1 MIKRYKKGWQARVSI
16 RDATKRS
23 GWREDSAT
31 FPTKREAEAWE
42 AKEKKRERERRNTD
56 DRLSLALY
64 IDRWWPMLSNRWKP
78 KTVATYERAI
88 RLRIKPTLGQLRI
101 RDITNADI
109 ELAMAVWRQD
119 GSRDS
124 TINDTLAALSAF
136 LTHAMR
142 SRAIDLNPV
151 MFIQR
156 PGQNSVH
163 EHPATLSPAKV
174 VQLANACLKY
184 DAHGNVT
191 ATVYRDL
198 VLFLATTGLRYGEA
212 IALQIQ
218 DIDLDHKRCVVRQAY
233 VEVDGHLKRQTTKS
247 GKERTAPLPN
257 FLCILLAERIQDRN
271 STELVFE
278 GRLGKPIRNNTFRKA
293 AWLDAKKTDPAF
305 AKLRIHDLRAIALTS
320 LGATAD
326 LNLADLQKIAG
337 HASATTTS
345 VYLRNSK
352 NDLATHAA
360 TSFDTEYGEQFDN
373 ALTEHPPQPHESKD
387 DQPSERKVG
396 SLRKLADKKP
406 KLRPKYPTSVVL
418 KEVKGDR

>member
-1 MIKRYKKGWQARVSI
+1 MIRRYKKGWQARVSI

-56 DRLSLALY
+56 DRLTVALY
-64 IDRWWPMLSNRWKP
+64 IDKWWPILSNRWKP
-78 KTVATYERAI
+78 KTVATYERAN

-124 TINDTLAALSAF
+124 TIADTLATLSAF

-142 SRAIDLNPV
+142 SRAIDVNPV

-163 EHPATLSPAKV
+163 QHPATLSPTQI
-174 VQLANACLKY
+174 VQLANACTKY

-191 ATVYRDL
+191 TTVYRDL
-198 VLFLATTGLRYGEA
+198 TLFLATTGLRYGEA

-218 DIDLDHKRCVVRQAY
+218 DIDLNHKRCVVRQAY
-233 VEVDGHLKRQTTKS
+233 VEVDGHLKLQTTKS

-257 FLCILLAERIQDRN
+257 FLCILLAERINNRN
-271 STELVFE
+271 PTELVFE

-320 LGATAD
+320 LAAAD
-326 LNLADLQKIAG
+326 LGLADLQRIAG
-337 HASATTTS
+337 HSSATTTS

-373 ALTEHPPQPHESKD
+373 ALTKHPQRPQESED
-387 DQPSERKVG
+387 DQPSERNVG
-396 SLRKLADKKP
+396 VMRKLADKKP
-406 KLRPKYPTSVVL
+406 NLRPKYPTSAVL

>member
-1 MIKRYKKGWQARVSI
+1 MF
-16 RDATKRS
+16 
-23 GWREDSAT
+23 E
-31 FPTKREAEAWE
+31 P
-42 AKEKKRERERRNTD
+42 
-56 DRLSLALY
+56 
-64 IDRWWPMLSNRWKP
+64 
-78 KTVATYERAI
+78 
-88 RLRIKPTLGQLRI
+88 
-101 RDITNADI
+101 
-109 ELAMAVWRQD
+109 
-119 GSRDS
+119 
-124 TINDTLAALSAF
+124 INLSAF
-136 LTHAMR
+136 ADPLLDELVSGEPNIDGAVFWQTV
-142 SRAIDLNPV
+142 SRAGGPILELGCGYGRITIPLAQRGIPDLTGLELSAPSLAAARAKASTLP
-151 MFIQR
+151 IQWIEADVR
-156 PGQNSVH
+156 DFHLGRTY
-163 EHPATLSPAKV
+163 ALIFAR
-174 VQLANACLKY
+174 
-184 DAHGNVT
+184 GNVIT
-191 ATVYRDL
+191 TVYRDL
-198 VLFLATTGLRYGEA
+198 TLFLATTGLRYGEA

-218 DIDLDHKRCVVRQAY
+218 DIDLNHKRCIVRQAY
-233 VEVDGHLKRQTTKS
+233 VEVDGHLKLQTTKS

-257 FLCILLAERIQDRN
+257 FLCSLLVERIQDRN

-278 GRLGKPIRNNTFRKA
+278 GRLGRPIRNNTFRKA

-373 ALTEHPPQPHESKD
+373 ALTEHPPQPQESKD